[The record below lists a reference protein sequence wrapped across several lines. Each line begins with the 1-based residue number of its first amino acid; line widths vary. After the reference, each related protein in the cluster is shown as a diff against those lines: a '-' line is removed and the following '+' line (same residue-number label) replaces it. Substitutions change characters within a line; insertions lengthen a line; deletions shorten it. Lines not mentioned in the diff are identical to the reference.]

1 VVAAVVA
8 AFIVQAFAD
17 APPAPK
23 QSTVASAEVLTAAA
37 NEYLADLNPLL
48 VDEATFMKSIDQVGF
63 KANAVTA
70 LALVLGN
77 HDGASPLKGAATEI
91 IAASK
96 DLTRAKDYATA
107 KAAWDKLQAATAPSA
122 AAGPA
127 PKWER
132 AASLGR
138 LMEETTSLQGRLT
151 RNLRRLE
158 RTKDDNIR
166 TAATLAA
173 FAQAGI
179 YDTHEVKNEADLP
192 KWYAMMAEMRDA
204 AATLSKQY
212 EVGDET
218 TIKTGLMRLEKSCET
233 CHEVFHNE

>member
-8 AFIVQAFAD
+8 AFIVQAFAEP
-17 APPAPK
+17 PPAPK
-23 QSTVASAEVLTAAA
+23 LSTVASADVLTAAA
-37 NEYLADLNPLL
+37 TEYLADLKPLL
-48 VDEATFMKSIDQVGF
+48 VDEATFTKSIDQVGF

-91 IAASK
+91 MTASK

-107 KAAWDKLQAATAPSA
+107 KAAWDKLQAATSSSA

-158 RTKDDNIR
+158 RTKEDNIR

-173 FAQAGI
+173 FAQANI

-204 AATLSKQY
+204 SADLAKQY
-212 EVGDET
+212 ETGDEA

-233 CHEVFHNE
+233 CHKVFHNE